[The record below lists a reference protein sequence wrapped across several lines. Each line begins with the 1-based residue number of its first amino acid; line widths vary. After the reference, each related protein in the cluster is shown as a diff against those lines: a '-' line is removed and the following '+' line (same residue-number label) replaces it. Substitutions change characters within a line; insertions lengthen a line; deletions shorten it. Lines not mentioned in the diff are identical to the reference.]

1 MYKLIESEISE
12 KKLSQWII
20 KGDLE
25 KIKAYFTTNP
35 TEIKNKLPYDQDLVT
50 FSIYA
55 NQEKIFD
62 WLLSNGAKA
71 GADKK
76 GFTPLHQA
84 AISPNP
90 YYVGKLVKFGLDIN
104 RSNKK
109 TGSPLATV
117 IDFIKTAK
125 NGVGGSLTLVDK
137 LKRAEDLKDTF
148 KELIKYGA
156 DVHGSDIYGDKIF
169 IHAVK
174 YGLTPFV
181 KIMLDKDKSL
191 LKQKLVGYSV
201 LTIAMSNYRD
211 DIVALL
217 IDEDFDL
224 EFIDVKVFIVNTPDT
239 DLAMRLY
246 NNLSEPLKSQL
257 QIEKMLYIQ
266 NGKEKLLRLL
276 ERGVKITDDFV
287 KDTRVRE
294 IAEEL
299 MNSSRGT
306 EIAALGVKNGITE
319 FLPQVAKDIFLF

>member
-1 MYKLIESEISE
+1 MYKLIESEIPE
-12 KKLSQWII
+12 KMLSQWII

-84 AISPNP
+84 AISTNP

-117 IDFIKTAK
+117 IDFVRTAK
-125 NGVGGSLTLVDK
+125 SFGSSLTLVDN

-156 DVHGSDIYGDKIF
+156 DVHGFETDGDEIF
-169 IHAVK
+169 IQTVK

-181 KIMLDKDKSL
+181 KIMIDKDKSL
-191 LKQKLVGYSV
+191 LKQKLAGYSV
-201 LTIAMSNYRD
+201 LKIAMNNYHD

-239 DLAMRLY
+239 DLAMQLY
-246 NNLSEPLKSQL
+246 NKLSESLKSQL

-266 NGKEKLLRLL
+266 NGKGKLLRLL
-276 ERGVKITDDFV
+276 ERGVKITDEFV

-294 IAEEL
+294 IADEL
-299 MNSSRGT
+299 INSSRAA
-306 EIAALGVKNGITE
+306 ELIALGVKNGITE

>member
-1 MYKLIESEISE
+1 MYKLIESEIPE

-84 AISPNP
+84 AISTNP

-117 IDFIKTAK
+117 IDFVRTAK
-125 NGVGGSLTLVDK
+125 SFGSSLTLVDN

-156 DVHGSDIYGDKIF
+156 DVHGFETDGDEIF
-169 IHAVK
+169 IQTVK

-181 KIMLDKDKSL
+181 KIMIDKDKSL
-191 LKQKLVGYSV
+191 LKQKLAGYSV
-201 LTIAMSNYRD
+201 LKIAMNNYHD

-239 DLAMRLY
+239 DLAMQLY
-246 NNLSEPLKSQL
+246 NKLSESLKSQL
-257 QIEKMLYIQ
+257 QIEKMLH
-266 NGKEKLLRLL
+266 NVGGKEKLLRLL
-276 ERGVKITDDFV
+276 ERGVKITDEFV

-294 IAEEL
+294 IADEL
-299 MNSSRGT
+299 INSSRAA
-306 EIAALGVKNGITE
+306 ELIALGVKNGITE

>member
-1 MYKLIESEISE
+1 MNKLIESEIPE
-12 KKLSQWII
+12 KKLSQWILN
-20 KGDLE
+20 GELE
-25 KIKAYFTTNP
+25 KIKTYFTTNP

-84 AISPNP
+84 AISTNP

-104 RSNKK
+104 RSNKT

-117 IDFIKTAK
+117 IDFVRTAK
-125 NGVGGSLTLVDK
+125 SFGSSLTLVDK

-156 DVHGSDIYGDKIF
+156 DVHGFDTDGDEIF
-169 IHAVK
+169 IQTVK

-181 KIMLDKDKSL
+181 KIMIDKDKSL
-191 LKQKLVGYSV
+191 LKQKLAGYSV
-201 LTIAMSNYRD
+201 LKIAMNNYRD

-217 IDEDFDL
+217 VDEDFDL

-239 DLAMRLY
+239 DLAMQLY
-246 NNLSEPLKSQL
+246 NKLSESLKSQL

-276 ERGVKITDDFV
+276 ERGVKITDEFV
-287 KDTRVRE
+287 KDNKVRE

-299 MNSSRGT
+299 RNTNRNADL
-306 EIAALGVKNGITE
+306 AALGVKNDITD
-319 FLPQVAKDIFLF
+319 FLPQTAKDVFLF